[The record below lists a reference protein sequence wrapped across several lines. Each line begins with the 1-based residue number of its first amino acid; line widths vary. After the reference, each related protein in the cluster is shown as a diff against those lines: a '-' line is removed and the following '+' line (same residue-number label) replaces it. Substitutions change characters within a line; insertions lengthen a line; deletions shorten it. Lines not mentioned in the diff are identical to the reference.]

1 MSDTVD
7 LRSDTLTKP
16 TPGMREAMFK
26 AEVGDDVFGEDPTI
40 NALQEK
46 AAALLGKEA
55 ALFVP
60 SGTMANQLAIY
71 CQTEP
76 AREVIVEAEAHIFMY
91 EAAAAACVSSVQ
103 LRMVPGKR
111 GLMNPEDVA
120 AAIRP
125 QLDPHQPPTQLICVE
140 NTSNRGGGSVYPLET
155 VRAIGDIAREH
166 DMALHM
172 DGARLFNA
180 CAATG
185 VSPAEYTR
193 DCSTISFCL
202 SKGLGAPVGSLLVGN
217 ATAVYHAWRGR
228 KMLGGG
234 MRQAGILAAAGL
246 YALEHH
252 VDRLR
257 DDHDNAR
264 VLAKGLSALDG
275 LDIDPA
281 AVESN
286 IVIFR
291 VTRPGLT
298 PDELCAKLGER
309 GVRMLPFGKD
319 QVRAVTHLDVDRSGI
334 DRALEASTEVMAS

>member
-1 MSDTVD
+1 MTDIVD

-16 TPGMREAMFK
+16 TPGMRESMFN
-26 AEVGDDVFGEDPTI
+26 ADVGDDVFGEDPTI

-46 AAALLGKEA
+46 AAALLGMEA

-71 CQTEP
+71 SQTEP
-76 AREVIVEAEAHIFMY
+76 AREVIVEAECHIFMY
-91 EAAAAACVSSVQ
+91 EAAAAASVSSVQ
-103 LRMVPGKR
+103 LRMVPGNR
-111 GLMNPEDVA
+111 GLMDPADVE

-155 VRAIGDIAREH
+155 IRAIGKIAREH
-166 DMALHM
+166 DIPLHM

-180 CAATG
+180 CAASG
-185 VSPAEYTR
+185 VPVTEYAR
-193 DCSTISFCL
+193 ECSTVSFCL

-217 ATAVYHAWRGR
+217 ANAVYHAWRGR

-246 YALEHH
+246 YALENHL
-252 VDRLR
+252 DRLVE
-257 DDHDNAR
+257 DHENAR
-264 VLAKGLSALDG
+264 ALADGLAGIDG
-275 LDIDPA
+275 LDIDPTE
-281 AVESN
+281 VESN

-298 PDELCAKLGER
+298 PDDLCTRLNER
-309 GVRMLPFGKD
+309 GIRMLPFGKD
-319 QVRAVTHLDVDRSGI
+319 KVRAVTHLDVDRAGI
-334 DRALEASTEVMAS
+334 DRALNVLEDVMAP